1 MSGHF
6 ISIWSSLS
14 LGGTL
19 ALSSGGVRE
28 LGELAEGS
36 LLVVVVEES
45 LGLDGLG
52 ALGGAGS
59 HSHDGG
65 GGVALRLHVSLGDA
79 VLGLVLQSHG
89 ESSAEIVLGY
99 TLGGGDAD
107 GVAGLAGVVEAVHG
121 EGGVRP
127 VLAVPLS
134 FHAVPFLGQAPDDL
148 R

>member
-1 MSGHF
+1 M
-6 ISIWSSLS
+6 
-14 LGGTL
+14 
-19 ALSSGGVRE
+19 AE

-36 LLVVVVEES
+36 LLVLVVEES

-52 ALGGAGS
+52 ALGGTGT
-59 HSHDGG
+59 HGHDAG
-65 GGVALRLHVSLGDA
+65 GGVALRLDMSLGDA

-99 TLGGGDAD
+99 TLVGGDTD

-121 EGGVRP
+121 EGRVRP

-134 FHAVPFLGQAPDDL
+134 LHAVPFFGQAPHDL
-148 R
+148 G